1 MSLYAFAC
9 ALAARYPLAA
19 GSRPYVVKAVV
30 ECRKED
36 AMKTEGTGKTQKEAA
51 KEAKAEGSSGFA
63 EMCHQMMAGGLPPCC
78 KTQMKD
84 MMAQW
89 MSRSQASEG

>member
-1 MSLYAFAC
+1 M
-9 ALAARYPLAA
+9 RT
-19 GSRPYVVKAVV
+19 
-30 ECRKED
+30 ED
-36 AMKTEGTGKTQKEAA
+36 TSKTPEDTA
-51 KEAKAEGSSGFA
+51 KEGKAEGRQGFP

-89 MSRSQASEG
+89 MSRLQASEGK

>member
-1 MSLYAFAC
+1 
-9 ALAARYPLAA
+9 
-19 GSRPYVVKAVV
+19 
-30 ECRKED
+30 
-36 AMKTEGTGKTQKEAA
+36 MKTEDTSKAQEDSTKE
-51 KEAKAEGSSGFA
+51 EKAEGSPGFA

-89 MSRSQASEG
+89 MSRLQASEGK